1 MRILALIPA
10 RGGSKRVPR
19 KNLRML
25 GGKPLI
31 TWSIEVAK
39 EVPQI
44 CDILVSTDDQ
54 EIADVAKSSG
64 ALVPWLRPTG
74 LSKDDSKSIDVA
86 LHALEWYES
95 KNGKVD
101 GLLLLQPTSPFR
113 TQESVEKSIF
123 LFNENFQRSVIAVSP
138 VQDHPMWVLK
148 RNGDHLVPFLEQN
161 GLQRQSQDLEE
172 ALIVNG
178 SLYLASPN
186 EIRESR
192 TFLGK
197 EPVPLIIDSRE
208 EAIDIDTEWDFRLCE
223 FLIAE
228 KRKQE
233 KNNII
238 PN

>member
-31 TWSIEVAK
+31 VWSIEVAK
-39 EVPQI
+39 KVPQI

-54 EIADVAKSSG
+54 EIADVARTSG
-64 ALVPWLRPTG
+64 ALVPWLRPIN

-95 KNGKVD
+95 KNGKID

-113 TQESVEKSIF
+113 TQESIEKSVF
-123 LFNENFQRSVIAVSP
+123 LFNENSRRSVISVSP

-148 RNGDHLVPFLEQN
+148 RNGEFLLPFFEQD

-172 ALIVNG
+172 AYIVNG
-178 SLYLASPN
+178 SIYLASPN
-186 EIRESR
+186 EIRESK

-197 EPVPLIIDSRE
+197 ELVPLVIHSRE

-223 FLIAE
+223 FLITG
-228 KRKQE
+228 RGD
-233 KNNII
+233 
-238 PN
+238 

>member
-1 MRILALIPA
+1 
-10 RGGSKRVPR
+10 
-19 KNLRML
+19 ML

-31 TWSIEVAK
+31 AWSIEVAK
-39 EVPQI
+39 EVSQI

-54 EIADVAKSSG
+54 EIADVARTSG
-64 ALVPWLRPTG
+64 ALVPWLRPTD

-113 TQESVEKSIF
+113 TQESIEKSVF
-123 LFNENFQRSVIAVSP
+123 LFNENSRRSVIAVSP
-138 VQDHPMWVLK
+138 VKDHPMWVLK
-148 RNGDHLVPFLEQN
+148 RNGNHLLPFLEQN
-161 GLQRQSQDLEE
+161 GLQLQSQDLEE
-172 ALIVNG
+172 AFIVNG
-178 SLYLASPN
+178 SLYLASPK

-192 TFLGK
+192 TFLGE

-228 KRKQE
+228 KRNQE
-233 KNNII
+233 NNNII
-238 PN
+238 LN